1 LKSEKQIHILHVVYS
16 FGTGG
21 MEKGIATLINHA
33 ASNFKHTIL
42 CLRTSGESEK
52 LLNRS
57 VKRSVKIISV
67 GKKEGN
73 SLFFILKLAKIIHYL
88 KPDIVHTRNWGG
100 MDGVIAAKL
109 AGTPNIIHGEHGWS
123 VDDPNGLNS
132 KRIFV
137 RRFLDL
143 FVSEY
148 ICLSKQMVF
157 WLQKSIKVKKKITQ
171 IYNGVDCRHFCVNK
185 SSKLRETLKRSKKTI
200 VFGIVARLD
209 PIKNHT
215 TLINAFKHIQE
226 QCSDAGLLII
236 GDGPERQKLE
246 NTAGKNVLFLG
257 RRTDINELLNC
268 MDVFILP
275 SFNEGISN
283 TILEA
288 MAAGV
293 PVIASC
299 RGGNPELIKHQENG
313 FLFEPDD
320 PKMLEEFMRE
330 YIYKPELRKRH
341 GRKGRQDAEQNYSI
355 KKMVRNYEKVWKDV
369 ERK

>member
-1 LKSEKQIHILHVVYS
+1 
-16 FGTGG
+16 
-21 MEKGIATLINHA
+21 MEKGIVTLINHA

-52 LLNRS
+52 LLNRN
-57 VKRSVKIISV
+57 VKIISV

-73 SLFFILKLAKIIHYL
+73 SLFFILKLTKIIHCL
-88 KPDIVHTRNWGG
+88 KPDVVHTRNWGG

-109 AGTPNIIHGEHGWS
+109 AGAPNIIHGEHGWS
-123 VDDPNGLNS
+123 VDDPDGLNP
-132 KRIFV
+132 KRIFL

-143 FVSEY
+143 FISEY
-148 ICLSKQMVF
+148 TCVSKQMVF
-157 WLQKSIKVKKKITQ
+157 WLQKSIKIKKKITQ
-171 IYNGVDCRHFCVNK
+171 IYNGIDCRHFCLKK
-185 SSKLRETLKRSKKTI
+185 SNNLRGNLGLSQETI
-200 VFGIVARLD
+200 IFGIVARLD

-215 TLINAFKHIQE
+215 TLINTFKHIQE
-226 QCSDAGLLII
+226 KFSDVCLLII

-257 RRTDINELLNC
+257 QRTDINELLNC

-288 MAAGV
+288 MAASV
-293 PVIASC
+293 PVIASH
-299 RGGNPELIKHQENG
+299 RGGSPELIKHQENG

-320 PKMLEEFMRE
+320 PKAIEEFMLE
-330 YIYKPELRKRH
+330 YTCKPELRKRH
-341 GRKGRQDAEQNYSI
+341 GRKGRQDAEQHYSI
-355 KKMVRNYEKVWKDV
+355 EKMVRNYEKVWKEV
-369 ERK
+369 EKE